1 MRTMVATLVVA
12 GRRIQPAALAIT
24 LAALSLGFTY
34 AGTDRVIGPWENVL
48 AILGFTTAIILF
60 AGWALNDT
68 RIMRAGLLLA
78 VVMWTFTA
86 WIAAVGLGALTSFL
100 LALAWTV
107 LAAGSYFM
115 EEVEAHAVKDRGRDA

>member
-1 MRTMVATLVVA
+1 MADTLQQRQDLF
-12 GRRIQPAALAIT
+12 GEPEFEQRIMT
-24 LAALSLGFTY
+24 RHHLGF
-34 AGTDRVIGPWENVL
+34 A
-48 AILGFTTAIILF
+48 TAIILF

-115 EEVEAHAVKDRGRDA
+115 EEVEAHAVKERGRDA